1 MSRDGIAIFASTELL
16 SKALPQVVVL
26 LSLFFIS
33 MMLNGW
39 PTDLGWLILA
49 TIPPDRSQHNRGA
62 GSIAKLTRNATV
74 ESASSMGAGN
84 SAAVPLAAKNA
95 MQKHPMNS
103 Y

>member
-49 TIPPDRSQHNRGA
+49 TIPPDRSQHNRGGRFDRQA
-62 GSIAKLTRNATV
+62 YQERNRGERLINGLKQFRRIATHYEERDA
-74 ESASSMGAGN
+74 E
-84 SAAVPLAAKNA
+84 
-95 MQKHPMNS
+95 
-103 Y
+103 